1 MKDNEIK
8 QLISKAKEAAG
19 FSYSPYS
26 KFKVGA
32 ALKTDKGIFCG
43 CNIENASYSATVC
56 AERTA
61 IYNALAGGAKEFY
74 GVAVSAKDKAFCM
87 PCGICRQVFAEFCGK
102 DFIIIAGGE
111 SDYKTFTLGELL
123 PFAFKL

>member
-61 IYNALAGGAKEFY
+61 VYKAVSEGAKKFFAI
-74 GVAVSAKDKAFCM
+74 AVYSDNTDYCM
-87 PCGICRQVFAEFCGK
+87 PCGVCRQVMAEFCSE
-102 DFIIIAGGE
+102 DFVIIAGNE
-111 SDYKTFTLGELL
+111 NNYKLFTIKQLL
-123 PFAFKL
+123 PYAFKL